1 MFSLYIELIYCIL
14 CNAQPLQNISD
25 YFKIFQLSGEKVGK
39 NSYLCSA
46 LIIFLMATITLR
58 MSAKTD
64 KSTSKHEILMRF
76 RHGAIDQYAKTN
88 IFVNDEYWNG
98 DSDTPISIP
107 RFRLMNDEQKR
118 LIAELTDAS
127 KRIEDVKKYVQQS
140 FIDSGAGK
148 MPIPSDWLKS
158 ALDTFNGIRNTQPEK
173 ERTFFDILDEYI
185 ENKDISA
192 HRKRTFKVIGRV
204 LKRYELYNGLNL
216 TIDNIT
222 GDTLHDFE
230 KYLFDE
236 HRLFEDGKLD
246 DILKAVPE
254 SRDPQPRGE
263 NAVYDMMGKL
273 RVFYNWANG
282 RDKSYKLAEPYTK
295 NNPFDAYSVG
305 ACLYGTPYYITID
318 ERKQLYQ
325 AKLRE
330 PLATQRDIFV
340 FQCLIGCRVSD
351 LWSMTKDNIIDGAV
365 EYIPRKTKE
374 GNPVTVRVPLTAT
387 AIEILERY
395 KDYQGKGLFPFTS
408 QQEYNRNIKEM
419 FKQAGL
425 NRIVT
430 VLNPTT
436 REEEKRPLYE
446 IASSHLAR
454 RTFVGNLYK
463 QVKDPNLI
471 CPLSGHVEGSKA
483 FARYRTIDEEMKQQ
497 VVSLLE

>member
-1 MFSLYIELIYCIL
+1 
-14 CNAQPLQNISD
+14 
-25 YFKIFQLSGEKVGK
+25 
-39 NSYLCSA
+39 
-46 LIIFLMATITLR
+46 MATITLR
-58 MSAKTD
+58 LSAKTD

-76 RHGAIDQYAKTN
+76 RHGTVDQYAKTN
-88 IFVNDEYWNG
+88 VFVNDAYWNAENQE
-98 DSDTPISIP
+98 SPVSIP

-127 KRIEDVKKYVQQS
+127 KRIEDIKKYVQQS

-148 MPIPSDWLKS
+148 QSVPSDWLKTTI
-158 ALDTFNGIRNTQPEK
+158 DTFNGLSKCRPTEEK
-173 ERTFFDILDEYI
+173 RGFFDVFNEYI
-185 ENKDISA
+185 DGKKISE
-192 HRKRTFKVIGRV
+192 HRKRTYRVIGRM
-204 LKRYELYNGLNL
+204 LKRFELYNGLNL
-216 TIDNIT
+216 TLDNIT
-222 GDTLHDFE
+222 GDTLRDFE
-230 KYLFDE
+230 QYLFNE
-236 HRLFEDGKLD
+236 HALFVKGEID
-246 DILKAVPE
+246 DIIKQVPE
-254 SRDPQPRGE
+254 SRDPEPRGE
-263 NAVYDMMGKL
+263 NTVYDIMGKL

-282 RDKSYKLAEPYTK
+282 RDKSYKLPTPYTL

-318 ERKQLYQ
+318 ERKQLYN
-325 AKLRE
+325 AKLDD

-351 LWSMTKDNIIDGAV
+351 LWSMTRDNIINGAV

-387 AIEILERY
+387 AIEILDKY
-395 KDYQGKGLFPFTS
+395 KDFNGKGLFPFTS
-408 QQEYNRNIKEM
+408 QQQYNIDIKGM

-430 VLNPTT
+430 RLNPTT